1 MFEVVNFIRE
11 FLRVDIL
18 IGFALYSILFFIV
31 RLFYKNKEKLNRFDE
46 SANQLVFY
54 VGFVY
59 SLIWV
64 IENIIIY
71 NQIEQDYINSRTQWY
86 YIIIQP
92 LFALIPV
99 LLLKIKLLKKLLIYR
114 VLFSF
119 YFLISFEQYV
129 IIVTSLHRG
138 RSIMNFNTGL
148 TTVELIIH
156 PIFKIF
162 LFVVIVSIFL
172 YFGKKKSNSTER

>member
-1 MFEVVNFIRE
+1 MFDVIHFIRE

-18 IGFALYSILFFIV
+18 IGFALYSILFFIF
-31 RLFYKNKEKLNRFDE
+31 RLFFKNKEKLNQFDE
-46 SANQLVFY
+46 SATQLVIY
-54 VGFVY
+54 VGLAY
-59 SLIWV
+59 SLIWL

-86 YIIIQP
+86 YVIIQP
-92 LFALIPV
+92 LFVLIPV
-99 LLLKIKLLKKLLIYR
+99 LLLRIKFLKKLLIYR

-138 RSIMNFNTGL
+138 RPIMNFNTGL
-148 TTVELIIH
+148 TTVELI
-156 PIFKIF
+156 
-162 LFVVIVSIFL
+162 L
-172 YFGKKKSNSTER
+172 NSTFKVLLFLIFALIFHYFKKEKK